1 VPRILVLA
9 AIAIVAVAACSPTP
23 SQQPSESTITTLPD
37 QHQLLV
43 LDAGGDAVIV
53 EDDGTVVRRLADAA
67 TTGIFQPIWSR
78 DGSAV
83 AYGRFDDDT
92 ASVVVVD
99 DDGQPIAEHPIPT
112 PVIYLS
118 WSPAGALA
126 WLRNDA
132 DRGLAFEAVGPNGE
146 TLADDGAPFYFAW
159 SPDGAEVLVHVG
171 SDRLDSLSFED
182 DPVPVGEAPGA
193 FPAPGWTADGKIY
206 LSQDATGQRL
216 ITDDGTG
223 PTPVARVRGSAQF
236 GASGSRIA
244 IRSFDPGGSGLAASL
259 QEIPLVPADRLTV
272 LDTDTGTLTDV
283 AGPRTIAFFWSP
295 TGDRLLVLEAVGD
308 EAGAVR
314 WLVWSPEGTTAYS
327 EFFLED
333 SWVRDFLPFFDQYA
347 QSVRLWSPDGSAFAF
362 PGSVADTD
370 GIWVQHLDETEP
382 TRIGGGTWVDWA
394 PAAAGSL

>member
-1 VPRILVLA
+1 MRRILVFA
-9 AIAIVAVAACSPTP
+9 AITMAGVAACSPTP
-23 SQQPSESTITTLPD
+23 STQPSTTATVPHS
-37 QHQLLV
+37 QHLVV
-43 LDAGGDAVIV
+43 LDAEGDAVIV
-53 EDDGTVVRRLADAA
+53 EDDGTEVRHLTDVGS
-67 TTGIFQPIWSR
+67 TTSIFQPIWSR
-78 DGSAV
+78 DGSAI

-99 DDGQPIAEHPIPT
+99 DEGQPIAEHPIPT

-132 DRGLAFEAVGPNGE
+132 ARGLAFEAVGPNGE

-171 SDRLDSLSFED
+171 SDRLYSLSFEH

-193 FPAPGWTADGKIY
+193 FPAPWWTEDGKIY
-206 LSQDATGQRL
+206 LTQDATGQRL
-216 ITDDGTG
+216 ITDDGSG

-244 IRSFDPGGSGLAASL
+244 IRSFDPEGSGFAASL
-259 QEIPLVPADRLTV
+259 QEIPLVPPDRLTV

-308 EAGAVR
+308 EAGTVR
-314 WLVWSPEGTTAYS
+314 WVVWSSEGTTAYS

-347 QSVRLWSPDGSAFAF
+347 QSVRLWSPDESAFAF
-362 PGSVADTD
+362 PGSVADTE

-382 TRIGGGTWVDWA
+382 TRIGAGTWVDWA

>member
-1 VPRILVLA
+1 VRRILVLA
-9 AIAIVAVAACSPTP
+9 AITTVGVAACSPTP
-23 SQQPSESTITTLPD
+23 STQPSSTATVPHS
-37 QHQLLV
+37 QHLVV
-43 LDAGGDAVIV
+43 LDAEGDAVIV
-53 EDDGTVVRRLADAA
+53 EDDGTEVRHLTDVDS
-67 TTGIFQPIWSR
+67 TTSIFQPIWSR
-78 DGSAV
+78 DGLAV

-132 DRGLAFEAVGPNGE
+132 ARGLAFEAVGPNGE

-171 SDRLDSLSFED
+171 SDRLDSLSFEH
-182 DPVPVGEAPGA
+182 DPVPVGAAPGA
-193 FPAPGWTADGKIY
+193 FPAPWWTEDGKIY
-206 LSQDATGQRL
+206 LTQDATGQRL
-216 ITDDGTG
+216 ITDDGSG

-236 GASGSRIA
+236 GASGSRVA
-244 IRSFDPGGSGLAASL
+244 IRSFDPEGSGLAASL
-259 QEIPLVPADRLTV
+259 QEIPLVPPDRLTV

-295 TGDRLLVLEAVGD
+295 IGDRLLVLEAVGD
-308 EAGAVR
+308 EAGTVR
-314 WLVWSPEGTTAYS
+314 WVVWSPEGTTAYS

-362 PGSVADTD
+362 PGSVAGTE
-370 GIWVQHLDETEP
+370 GLWVQHLDEAEP
-382 TRIGGGTWVDWA
+382 TRIGAGTWVDWA
-394 PAAAGSL
+394 PTAAGSL